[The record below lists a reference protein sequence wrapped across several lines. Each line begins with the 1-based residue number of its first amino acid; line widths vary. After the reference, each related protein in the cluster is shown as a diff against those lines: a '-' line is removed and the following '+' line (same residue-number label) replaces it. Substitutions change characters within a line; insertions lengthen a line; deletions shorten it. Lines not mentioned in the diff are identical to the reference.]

1 MGRNSVRGDF
11 FCVSRPKVLLLCTPS
26 EGPCP
31 RPGLFCSRMAAEAH
45 DGLQREVDRRTIV
58 GAILSHERDRL
69 QPSRRPMPTE
79 EAHVG
84 QRSTGRL
91 QRRGVR
97 SKRVPDWGGLFAYH
111 PRRQLNATLCV
122 GKDGDGCLDRLS
134 SGKGQKKSYFT
145 VCSSTPPPPRR
156 HDHNTPATRPPRAR
170 DAPATC
176 PRRVRAGPAARLLAR
191 ARRGASPAR
200 RALRRLASL
209 PCRRCRRHGGRCG
222 AASAAARADQR
233 QPRAAPLLDAKGHA
247 CLNSFMRPRVHARG
261 IG

>member
-1 MGRNSVRGDF
+1 
-11 FCVSRPKVLLLCTPS
+11 LLQL
-26 EGPCP
+26 
-31 RPGLFCSRMAAEAH
+31 MAAEAH

-69 QPSRRPMPTE
+69 QPTRRPMPTE

-97 SKRVPDWGGLFAYH
+97 SKRVPDWGALFAYH

-156 HDHNTPATRPPRAR
+156 HNHDTPATRPRAR

-176 PRRVRAGPAARLLAR
+176 PSRSRCEASRSRSTRRLACPPRSPPPRLAPLPPMPA
-191 ARRGASPAR
+191 PR
-200 RALRRLASL
+200 RALWRRLCCCS
-209 PCRRCRRHGGRCG
+209 G
-222 AASAAARADQR
+222 
-233 QPRAAPLLDAKGHA
+233 
-247 CLNSFMRPRVHARG
+247 
-261 IG
+261 